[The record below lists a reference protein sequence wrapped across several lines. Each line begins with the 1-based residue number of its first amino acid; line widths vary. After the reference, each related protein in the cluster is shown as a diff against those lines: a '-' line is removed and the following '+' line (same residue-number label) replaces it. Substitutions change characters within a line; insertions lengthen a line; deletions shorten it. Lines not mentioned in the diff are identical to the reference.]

1 MQESAITSCRRD
13 ETGEMSWEIPSEG
26 AGGYWIEEGRLPLP
40 GVSRAVPG
48 KKSWSSFLGYFTAP
62 FDFVWIEMR

>member
-1 MQESAITSCRRD
+1 
-13 ETGEMSWEIPSEG
+13 MSWEIPNEG

-62 FDFVWIEMR
+62 LDFVWIEMR